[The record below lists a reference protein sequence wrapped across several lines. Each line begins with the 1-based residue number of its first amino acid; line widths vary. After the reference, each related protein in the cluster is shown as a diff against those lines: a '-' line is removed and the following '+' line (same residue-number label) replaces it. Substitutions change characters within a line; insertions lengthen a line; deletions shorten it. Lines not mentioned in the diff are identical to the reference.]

1 MSDELTLDELAALMK
16 SAAGLTVDPAEM
28 ADRPETTFA
37 EYGLDSLGLLGIV
50 GELENRYGRPLPTD
64 AERAKT
70 PRDFLDLV
78 NGDPAGDR
86 GGAARSTAR
95 AASDTVTTTGA

>member
-1 MSDELTLDELAALMK
+1 MTDRLTLDELAALMK

-28 ADRPETTFA
+28 ADRPDTTFA

-50 GELENRYGRPLPTD
+50 GELENRFGRPLPTD

-78 NGDPAGDR
+78 NGNSDSSGPGR
-86 GGAARSTAR
+86 GTAR